1 VPNDLVALRYIGV
14 EDEEAP
20 LWRALSD
27 PTRRRILDILR
38 ERPRTTGEVASH
50 FEISR
55 IAVMRHLDVLAE
67 ASLVTSRKR
76 GRQRW
81 HYLNAV
87 PLERLHDRW
96 FDLRAAGWASG
107 LLRLQGKVEA
117 KGERVKEPEL
127 TIDLA
132 LDVEIAGTPTD
143 VFSALTQDPGG
154 WWGHP
159 FVHPNAIGLT
169 LDPRLGGML
178 LEQWSEGGAV
188 VAVVTGWQENSHLA
202 LTGSFHHVAVG
213 IATFDLAPTDAGTLL
228 NFTFR
233 AVGVID
239 PDLAETMP
247 SGWNELLSNRLKAL
261 VESGTRL
268 GIAADRPPTP
278 IHRSTRRR
286 AHD

>member
-1 VPNDLVALRYIGV
+1 MANELVTLRPLGV
-14 EDEEAP
+14 EDPEAP

-27 PTRRRILDILR
+27 PTRRRILDLLR
-38 ERPRTTGEVASH
+38 ERPRITGEVASH

-76 GRQRW
+76 GRERW
-81 HYLNAV
+81 HYLNAL
-87 PLERLHDRW
+87 PLERLHERW
-96 FDLRAAGWASG
+96 FDPRAAAWAAG
-107 LLRLQGKVEA
+107 LLRLARKVEA
-117 KGERVKEPEL
+117 RGEQVSSSEL
-127 TIDLA
+127 AIDLA
-132 LDVEIAGTPTD
+132 LDVEIGGSPTE
-143 VFSALTQDPGG
+143 VFSALTEDPGG

-159 FVHPNAIGLT
+159 FVRSNAIGLT

-178 LEQWSEGGAV
+178 LEQWSDGGAV
-188 VAVVTGWQENSHLA
+188 VAIVTGWQENRHLA

-213 IATFDLAPTDAGTLL
+213 VATFDLAPTDVGTLL
-228 NFTFR
+228 NFAFR
-233 AVGVID
+233 AVGVVD
-239 PDLAETMP
+239 RDLAEAMP
-247 SGWNELLSNRLKAL
+247 GGWTELLANRLKAL

>member
-1 VPNDLVALRYIGV
+1 
-14 EDEEAP
+14 
-20 LWRALSD
+20 
-27 PTRRRILDILR
+27 
-38 ERPRTTGEVASH
+38 
-50 FEISR
+50 
-55 IAVMRHLDVLAE
+55 MRHLDVLAE
-67 ASLVTSRKR
+67 ASLVTRRKR
-76 GRQRW
+76 GRERW

-87 PLERLHDRW
+87 PLERLHERW
-96 FDLRAAGWASG
+96 FDPRGAGWASG
-107 LLRLQGKVEA
+107 LLRLQRKVEA
-117 KGERVKEPEL
+117 RGERVNNPEL

-132 LDVEIAGTPTD
+132 LDVEIGGTPTE

-188 VAVVTGWQENSHLA
+188 VAVVTGWQENRHLT
-202 LTGSFHHVAVG
+202 LTGSFHHVALG

-228 NFTFR
+228 NFAFR
-233 AVGVID
+233 AMGVVD
-239 PDLAETMP
+239 PDLAEEM
-247 SGWNELLSNRLKAL
+247 SGGWKELLSNRLKAL
-261 VESGTRL
+261 VESGRRL
-268 GIAADRPPTP
+268 GIAVDQPPTP